1 MFFGFN
7 MEFHSF
13 IENQGESVRPI
24 GMEDGRKSC
33 LVLGYGPC
41 GKSVILRF
49 MARFPPLL
57 KLSNYVTVI
66 SGST

>member
-1 MFFGFN
+1 MLFGFN

-13 IENQGESVRPI
+13 IEYQGESVRPI

-41 GKSVILRF
+41 GKSVVLRF
-49 MARFPPLL
+49 MARSPPL
-57 KLSNYVTVI
+57 S
-66 SGST
+66 